1 MTRRIGILHPGEMG
15 AAGVKTS
22 GAHRRRGA
30 WPVASQDGAMTG
42 FRSETTAAISA
53 VREALHIAALG
64 TGEVHAK
71 AGRDVV
77 TDTDVAVED
86 RVRHLLA
93 GASSWPVIGEERG
106 GDVPDATPYWL
117 VDPICG
123 TRNFASGIPLFAVNV
138 ALVEGGRVAVSVVG
152 DGSNGD
158 VLAAELG
165 SGAWRAREDGS
176 EPLAPSASSL
186 IVDLGAWPSAAPA
199 RDQAAR
205 DAAEAIR
212 SDRWDVRCFATT
224 LSLAYVA
231 TGQIA
236 GCALFATPG
245 LVHVAAGSLLVAEA
259 GGRVTDAAGEPW
271 TLHASSLV
279 CAADE
284 HFHEEVLGLVRGEPR

>member
-1 MTRRIGILHPGEMG
+1 
-15 AAGVKTS
+15 
-22 GAHRRRGA
+22 
-30 WPVASQDGAMTG
+30 MTG

-53 VREALHIAALG
+53 VREVLHLAALG

-71 AGRDVV
+71 VGRDVV

-86 RVRHLLA
+86 RLRQLLA
-93 GASSWPVIGEERG
+93 GASPWPVVGEERG

-138 ALVEGGRVAVSVVG
+138 AMVEDRRVAVSVVG

-158 VLAAELG
+158 VLVAEAG
-165 SGAWRAREDGS
+165 RGAWRALEDGR
-176 EPLAPSASSL
+176 EPLAASTSSL
-186 IVDLGAWPSAAPA
+186 IVDLGAWSKAPA
-199 RDQAAR
+199 AREQAAR
-205 DAAEAIR
+205 GVAEAIR
-212 SDRWDVRCFATT
+212 SDRWDVRCFSTT

-271 TLHASSLV
+271 TLDASSLV

-284 HFHEEVLGLVRGEPR
+284 HLHEELWKLVRGDQR

>member
-1 MTRRIGILHPGEMG
+1 
-15 AAGVKTS
+15 
-22 GAHRRRGA
+22 
-30 WPVASQDGAMTG
+30 MTG

-53 VREALHIAALG
+53 VREALHLAALG

-71 AGRDVV
+71 VGRDVV
-77 TDTDVAVED
+77 TDTDIAVED
-86 RVRHLLA
+86 RLRQLLA
-93 GASSWPVIGEERG
+93 GASPWPVVGEERG

-138 ALVEGGRVAVSVVG
+138 AMVEDRRVAVSVIG

-158 VLAAELG
+158 VLMAEAG
-165 SGAWRAREDGS
+165 RGAWRALEDGW
-176 EPLAPSASSL
+176 EPLAASTSSL
-186 IVDLGAWPSAAPA
+186 IVDLGAWSKSPAA
-199 RDQAAR
+199 REQAAR
-205 DAAEAIR
+205 GVAEAIR
-212 SDRWDVRCFATT
+212 SDRWDVRCFSTT

-271 TLHASSLV
+271 TLDASSLV

-284 HFHEEVLGLVRGEPR
+284 HLHEELWKLVRGDQR

>member
-1 MTRRIGILHPGEMG
+1 
-15 AAGVKTS
+15 
-22 GAHRRRGA
+22 
-30 WPVASQDGAMTG
+30 MTG

-53 VREALHIAALG
+53 VREALQLAALG

-71 AGRDVV
+71 VGRDVV
-77 TDTDVAVED
+77 TDTDVVVED
-86 RVRHLLA
+86 RLRQLLA
-93 GASSWPVIGEERG
+93 GAGSWPVVGEERG

-138 ALVEGGRVAVSVVG
+138 AMVEGGMVTVSVVG

-158 VLAAELG
+158 VLVAEVG
-165 SGAWRAREDGS
+165 RGAWRVLDDGS
-176 EPLAPSASSL
+176 EQLAASTSSL
-186 IVDLGAWPSAAPA
+186 IVDLGAWPRAASARA
-199 RDQAAR
+199 QAAR
-205 DAAEAIR
+205 GVAEAIR
-212 SDRWDVRCFATT
+212 SDRWDVRCFSTT

-271 TLHASSLV
+271 TLDASSLV

-284 HFHEEVLGLVRGEPR
+284 HLHEQVLGLVRGAGS

>member
-1 MTRRIGILHPGEMG
+1 M
-15 AAGVKTS
+15 A
-22 GAHRRRGA
+22 
-30 WPVASQDGAMTG
+30 G

-53 VREALHIAALG
+53 VREALRLAALG

-71 AGRDVV
+71 VGRDVV

-86 RVRHLLA
+86 RLRQLLG
-93 GASSWPVIGEERG
+93 GASAWPVVGEERG

-138 ALVEGGRVAVSVVG
+138 AMVEGGRVAVSVVG
-152 DGSNGD
+152 DGPTGD
-158 VLAAELG
+158 VLVAEVG
-165 SGAWRAREDGS
+165 GGAWRVREDGP
-176 EPLAPSASSL
+176 EPLATSTSSL
-186 IVDLGAWPSAAPA
+186 IVDLGAWPKEAPA
-199 RDQAAR
+199 REHAAR
-205 DAAEAIR
+205 HVAEAIR
-212 SDRWDVRCFATT
+212 SDRWDVRCFSTT

-231 TGQIA
+231 AGQIA

-259 GGRVTDAAGEPW
+259 GGPVTDAAGDPW
-271 TLHASSLV
+271 TLDASSLV

-284 HFHEEVLGLVRGEPR
+284 HFHEELLRLVRGDPR